1 MKDEIAKLLDE
12 YSLWLKDRTV
22 LKEIDHKS
30 VEITTPYLDRHNDFL
45 QVYVQ
50 KEGNHFL
57 LTDDAYTLTDL
68 ENSGCKIDTPKR
80 EELLKITLAGFGIQL
95 EGKRMVVH
103 ASVDNFPHKK
113 HSIIQAMLAVNDL
126 FYLASPY
133 VMSLFYEDVIK
144 WLELSEIRY
153 TPKVKFSGKTGYD
166 HMFDFV
172 VPKSKNA
179 PERILQ
185 TINNPK
191 KDTAEALLYK
201 WLDTKDA
208 RPENSKLYAF
218 LNDVNY
224 PISAGVI
231 DALENYEAK
240 PVLWSAREKVRE
252 ELAA

>member
-1 MKDEIAKLLDE
+1 MKDEIAKLLDQ

-22 LKEIDHKS
+22 LKEINHKS
-30 VEITTPYLDRHNDFL
+30 VEITTPYLDRHNDYL

-57 LTDDAYTLTDL
+57 LTDDAYILTDL
-68 ENSGCKIDTPKR
+68 ENSGCKIDTPRR
-80 EELLKITLAGFGIQL
+80 EELLRITLSGFGIQL
-95 EGKRMVVH
+95 EGKRMVTH
-103 ASVDNFPHKK
+103 ASADNFSRKK
-113 HSIIQAMLAVNDL
+113 HSIIQAMLAINDL

-133 VMSLFYEDVIK
+133 VSSFFYEDVTK
-144 WLELSEIRY
+144 WLDLSEIRY

-166 HMFDFV
+166 HMFDIV
-172 VPKSKNA
+172 VPKSKKA

-191 KDTAEALLYK
+191 KDTAEVLLYK

-208 RPENSKLYAF
+208 RPEDSKLYAF
-218 LNDVNY
+218 LNDANY
-224 PISAGVI
+224 RISEGVI
-231 DALENYEAK
+231 DALQNYEAK
-240 PVLWSAREKVRE
+240 PVLWSAREDVRG